1 MAYADDSGVSFGP
14 HFSSPFRADEEKYE
28 LVEVKIVYVRSNWL
42 KRFWDKL
49 WEWIE

>member
-1 MAYADDSGVSFGP
+1 MTMEYV
-14 HFSSPFRADEEKYE
+14 EY
-28 LVEVKIVYVRSNWL
+28 VEVKIIYVRSNWL